1 MKEDIIMTRKIQVL
15 AAIAAFTV
23 SAGLAHAQNSMNA
36 GMSPAQAEQMLHS
49 ARTVEQYQML
59 AGYFHE
65 RQLVFEE
72 KAQAEKLE
80 WDRRSQITAASYQK
94 YPRPADSSRNRYE
107 YFTYEAQQM
116 AQQAAHFESLSTGT
130 QR

>member
-1 MKEDIIMTRKIQVL
+1 MTRRIQVL

-23 SAGLAHAQNSMNA
+23 SAGFAHAQNSMNA

-59 AGYFHE
+59 AGYFHA

-72 KAQAEKLE
+72 KAQAEKAE

-116 AQQAAHFESLSTGT
+116 AQQAAHFESLSTSA

>member
-1 MKEDIIMTRKIQVL
+1 MTRKIQVL

-59 AGYFHE
+59 AGYFHA

-72 KAQAEKLE
+72 KAQAEKAE

-116 AQQAAHFESLSTGT
+116 AQQAAHFESLSASA

>member
-1 MKEDIIMTRKIQVL
+1 MKEDITMTRRIQVL

-59 AGYFHE
+59 AGYFHA

-72 KAQAEKLE
+72 KAQAEKAE

-107 YFTYEAQQM
+107 YFMTEAQEM
-116 AQQAAHFESLSTGT
+116 RDKAAHYESLSTSAG
-130 QR
+130 Q

>member
-1 MKEDIIMTRKIQVL
+1 MKEEITMTRKIQVL
-15 AAIAAFTV
+15 AAIAAITV
-23 SAGLAHAQNSMNA
+23 SAGLARAQNSMNA
-36 GMSPAQAEQMLHS
+36 GISDSQAQQMLRS
-49 ARTVEQYQML
+49 AHTVEQYKML
-59 AGYFHE
+59 AGYFHA

-72 KAQAEKLE
+72 KAQAEKAE

-116 AQQAAHFESLSTGT
+116 SDQAAHYESLSASAR
-130 QR
+130 Q

>member
-1 MKEDIIMTRKIQVL
+1 MTRKMQVL
-15 AAIAAFTV
+15 AAIVAITV
-23 SAGLAHAQNSMNA
+23 TAGLARAQNSMNA
-36 GMSPAQAEQMLHS
+36 GISHAQVEQMLRS
-49 ARTVEQYQML
+49 AHTVEQYKML

-80 WDRRSQITAASYQK
+80 WDRRSHISAASYQK

-107 YFTYEAQQM
+107 YFTYEALQM
-116 AQQAAHFESLSTGT
+116 SDQAAHYESLSASA
-130 QR
+130 R

>member
-1 MKEDIIMTRKIQVL
+1 MKEDLTMTRKIQVL

-36 GMSPAQAEQMLHS
+36 GMSHAQLEQMLHS

-72 KAQAEKLE
+72 KAQAEKVE

-116 AQQAAHFESLSTGT
+116 SDQAAHYESLSAST
-130 QR
+130 R

>member
-23 SAGLAHAQNSMNA
+23 SAGFAHAQNSMNA

-59 AGYFHE
+59 AGYFHA

-72 KAQAEKLE
+72 KAQAEKAE

-116 AQQAAHFESLSTGT
+116 AQQAAHFESLSTSA